1 MPEETMVASWRVMIV
16 SSAALTRFGRSL
28 MLHLHA
34 GLLLVQ
40 AHDLET
46 AGLELRHH
54 GGLADA
60 GDHALLGQTGGVDA
74 PVGELQSRRR
84 PSGGRDLRQVVGVLD
99 QPAQLG
105 GLARAGLGLGQ
116 RDVPGPDEPGE

>member
-1 MPEETMVASWRVMIV
+1 
-16 SSAALTRFGRSL
+16 

-40 AHDLET
+40 AHDLE
-46 AGLELRHH
+46 ARGLELRHH

-60 GDHALLGQTGGVDA
+60 GDHALLGQAGGVDA
-74 PVGELQSRRR
+74 AVGELHARRR
-84 PSGGRDLRQVVGVLD
+84 PSGGHRLRQVVGVLD
-99 QPAQLG
+99 QAAQLG

-116 RDVPGPDEPGE
+116 RDVAGPHEPGE